1 MFNMLQFCDTLKT
14 FKHKSTRKGTNLM
27 PLTADDWDD
36 APKKKK
42 AKKPKRAKK
51 KKRHDEFEDDSF
63 DSGIDSRISD
73 DYDDDEE
80 SGLPIKLLVTI
91 VSIAAALA
99 LVAGG
104 IYAFKDDIAGLFKD
118 DKSTSAARDP
128 EAGSGEINADDSEN
142 SPAAVPAEPANGAEV
157 AKSIN
162 AAYTAT
168 GAIHTK
174 GTSYYD
180 GKKVGFD
187 TTWLSD
193 RSTGHGTIT
202 VDGNTAEV
210 RVYKDFD
217 GSNGKEKR
225 NGILVHNNTGVLND
239 LLGHKVPFSE
249 WVLVNAE
256 TELSHIF
263 PSAMLSA
270 EKANVAPEVST
281 DKGVTTAGETIITQN
296 EGKISHITAP
306 GVDYDIQSIDP
317 GEIIPLPSG
326 FALKGKIERDDAAGT
341 WRNFK
346 YT

>member
-1 MFNMLQFCDTLKT
+1 
-14 FKHKSTRKGTNLM
+14 M

-36 APKKKK
+36 TPKKKK
-42 AKKPKRAKK
+42 AKKPKREKK

-63 DSGIDSRISD
+63 ESTSRVSD
-73 DYDDDEE
+73 DYDDDDNG
-80 SGLPIKLLVTI
+80 GLSVKLLVAI
-91 VSIAAALA
+91 VAITAVLA

-104 IYAFKDDIAGLFKD
+104 VYAFKDNITGLFKD

-128 EAGSGEINADDSEN
+128 EAGSGEINTEVPENPPAD
-142 SPAAVPAEPANGAEV
+142 VPAEPANGADV
-157 AKSIN
+157 AKAITDS
-162 AAYTAT
+162 YTTT
-168 GAIHTK
+168 GAVHTK
-174 GTSYYD
+174 GTSYFD
-180 GKKVGFD
+180 GKKVDFD

-193 RSTGHGTIT
+193 RSTGNGTIT

-217 GSNGKEKR
+217 GSNGTEKR
-225 NGILVHNNTGVLND
+225 NGILVHNNTGILNT
-239 LLGHKVPFSE
+239 LLGHEVPFAE
-249 WVLVNAE
+249 WVLVNSE

-270 EKANVAPEVST
+270 DKANMSPEVST
-281 DKGVTTAGETIITQN
+281 DSGVTTAGEVIITQN
-296 EGKISHITAP
+296 EDKLAHITAP
-306 GVDYDIQSIDP
+306 GVDYDIQSVDP

-326 FALKGKIERDDAAGT
+326 FALQGKIERDDAAGT